1 MRNAELKW
9 EVVRRATLTV
19 TFRTPHSAFR
29 IGRVPDRPPLPR
41 RQALG
46 PRAHLGKDQP
56 LCREDPAHRAR
67 ARPVAAVSQQEGR
80 VDLRAVRGDRAAHP
94 AGGDPDR
101 AAAAGRGDVSHH
113 AQDHT
118 PVRGRADDRPAR
130 GLDARDRRRSAA
142 QGPLREGVSA
152 DHRAAGGKR
161 DPAAAAH
168 QARAQTP
175 GPRGGATSHGLRDGH
190 GERPERRRVDCH
202 YRAFERNRRALHRR
216 ALPHKSEIR
225 RTEDVGWHRRGHQ
238 SRATVRKGTGAHH
251 LRRYAVRRRL
261 VAHAD
266 ELEKAPGRGGEYD
279 LTDAFQ
285 YMVDRGRRL
294 YTAPVGGWYDCGKVE
309 TLLETNRHLL
319 EQGRARIP
327 QGPCPRCTIVPPV
340 YIEDGV
346 TIHDATVGPNVSLEA
361 GSFVTESAIANAIVG
376 RNVRV
381 VRSAV
386 RDSLVGDDQVI
397 EGKTIERSVLDGG
410 ALAPA

>member
-118 PVRGRADDRPAR
+118 PVRGRPDDRPAR

-152 DHRAAGGKR
+152 DHRAA
-161 DPAAAAH
+161 A
-168 QARAQTP
+168 
-175 GPRGGATSHGLRDGH
+175 GATNL
-190 GERPERRRVDCH
+190 
-202 YRAFERNRRALHRR
+202 
-216 ALPHKSEIR
+216 
-225 RTEDVGWHRRGHQ
+225 
-238 SRATVRKGTGAHH
+238 
-251 LRRYAVRRRL
+251 VRRFGKGPVLIIFVDTMFDAGLSLTRTSDADGIL
-261 VAHAD
+261 WAKEVEDYQRFGVIVTDRHGYMKTIVEKPSTPVSKLANIGLYYVKDWKTLFDGIAHV
-266 ELEKAPGRGGEYD
+266 LEQPPGKGGEYY